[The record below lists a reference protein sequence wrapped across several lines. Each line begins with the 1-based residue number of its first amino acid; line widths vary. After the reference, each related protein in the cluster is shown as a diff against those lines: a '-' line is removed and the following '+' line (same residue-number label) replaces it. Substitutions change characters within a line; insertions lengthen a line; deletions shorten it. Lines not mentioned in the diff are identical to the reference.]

1 MKMSYIPF
9 MDSSFSFDRSK
20 IPDEGHTIAGKI
32 IHILGTYETK
42 DKRGRKTIQYK
53 VHFQGWSSSWDRKV
67 SADFVLK
74 DTEENRK
81 LQRDLAEKAQLQLY
95 VFVGQAKIQLIKS
108 AATSEDS
115 ADASTSPSKLRPRGL
130 SEDNFSSG
138 STFEKHEEDCYMNC
152 ETDSYSSSIESI
164 HDEDRVMLRISERL
178 RQYLEYDHDMI
189 VKYAK
194 QHTLPSRLPAIAIL
208 ENFVKQ
214 TAVKMVFSTTQA
226 ESTRRRNTQ
235 QRTDKKEKE
244 FDKIITTVGLLKKV
258 ADGLRI
264 YFDFTITDHLL
275 YKEEKEHALSFLS
288 EENLKNFTYV
298 PTPAFS
304 LDWFNAKSDTNEVHS
319 ATMQTSSEHTET
331 ATTSTL
337 LANTAV
343 VSSTQHMME
352 TTTMSIQEDQPQRR
366 KLRSHRSDDC
376 DLILENCLSSIA
388 STSSGASTP
397 LHSSIPISNLNYLK
411 SLQPIS
417 PQIRDFL
424 QSVLSWRLLP
434 SNAAPGPGWSSSWD
448 RKVSADFVLKD
459 TEENRKLQRD
469 LAEKAQLQLYVFVV
483 KLPEFLN
490 ATNMSDDKLKV
501 LLQHL
506 DTFTNYLESHKEWF
520 NEDNYARSSSLKRTK
535 LTDAKIETTVFQDQ
549 RQQQLEQQR
558 HQNLLR
564 DERISVE
571 ESNFIKFRLSSI
583 IVLAVVGLIKLL
595 IPRELELLLRGLLL
609 RCILDMAGAF
619 VNVVFTSMDDGVA
632 MRWTKF
638 YVQLQYYV
646 RCWSHWSYFGWQE
659 HRSCAHPA
667 KGLLLG
673 EDSTDTVCNGAL
685 FSITGIRLT
694 NIWKIFK
701 HSSSLNVA
709 GSSQKN
715 SASLSRIDSTSLIP
729 DFRTD
734 SSRSA
739 LCKNSVICSL
749 ISSSVAG
756 IMSWYYLTLVLRSY
770 GFMVTITY
778 KLYYLIVG
786 IITESNDLKQI
797 RIYSSRI
804 FPSLGGI
811 LPQFSVFIFVFG
823 AGVSCCGSSMSFK
836 RGSGVKGREGV
847 KVLWGANK
855 LVGAS
860 GGGIGGAPAMGGR
873 TGALFIGGGGGGG
886 TPLFAKWV
894 GIGGAGGGGGGGLL
908 TPVET
913 DCKCPLLFSGVKVVA
928 DALCSEIGTPDGLR
942 LGLVASLRQFGQLL
956 ISSNVMCIF

>member
-9 MDSSFSFDRSK
+9 MDSSFSFDRKESR
-20 IPDEGHTIAGKI
+20 ECSLFML
-32 IHILGTYETK
+32 ILRLFRFSERTK
-42 DKRGRKTIQYK
+42 RRISEVARQFNTRGAYLYRKERSSNKKRLR
-53 VHFQGWSSSWDRKV
+53 
-67 SADFVLK
+67 
-74 DTEENRK
+74 
-81 LQRDLAEKAQLQLY
+81 
-95 VFVGQAKIQLIKS
+95 KS

-244 FDKIITTVGLLKKV
+244 VDKIITTVGLLKEV

-264 YFDFTITDHLL
+264 YFDFTVTDHLL
-275 YKEEKEHALSFLS
+275 YKEEKEHAFSFLS

-331 ATTSTL
+331 ATPSTL

-343 VSSTQHMME
+343 VSSTQH
-352 TTTMSIQEDQPQRR
+352 MSIQEDQPQRR

-376 DLILENCLSSIA
+376 DLTLENCLSSIA

-417 PQIRDFL
+417 PQIQDFL
-424 QSVLSWRLLP
+424 QI
-434 SNAAPGPGWSSSWD
+434 
-448 RKVSADFVLKD
+448 
-459 TEENRKLQRD
+459 
-469 LAEKAQLQLYVFVV
+469 

-619 VNVVFTSMDDGVA
+619 VNVVFTSMIIVGRMMA
-632 MRWTKF
+632 
-638 YVQLQYYV
+638 LQCV
-646 RCWSHWSYFGWQE
+646 G
-659 HRSCAHPA
+659 RSF
-667 KGLLLG
+667 
-673 EDSTDTVCNGAL
+673 TYNY
-685 FSITGIRLT
+685 
-694 NIWKIFK
+694 N
-701 HSSSLNVA
+701 
-709 GSSQKN
+709 
-715 SASLSRIDSTSLIP
+715 
-729 DFRTD
+729 
-734 SSRSA
+734 
-739 LCKNSVICSL
+739 
-749 ISSSVAG
+749 
-756 IMSWYYLTLVLRSY
+756 IMS
-770 GFMVTITY
+770 
-778 KLYYLIVG
+778 
-786 IITESNDLKQI
+786 DA
-797 RIYSSRI
+797 
-804 FPSLGGI
+804 
-811 LPQFSVFIFVFG
+811 G
-823 AGVSCCGSSMSFK
+823 A
-836 RGSGVKGREGV
+836 
-847 KVLWGANK
+847 
-855 LVGAS
+855 
-860 GGGIGGAPAMGGR
+860 
-873 TGALFIGGGGGGG
+873 TGA
-886 TPLFAKWV
+886 TS
-894 GIGGAGGGGGGGLL
+894 AGRN
-908 TPVET
+908 TAHAHTV
-913 DCKCPLLFSGVKVVA
+913 
-928 DALCSEIGTPDGLR
+928 
-942 LGLVASLRQFGQLL
+942 
-956 ISSNVMCIF
+956 

>member
-1 MKMSYIPF
+1 MVSTRGPKSRYFEKGEKVLCYEPDPSKAKVLY
-9 MDSSFSFDRSK
+9 DSK
-20 IPDEGHTIAGKI
+20 
-32 IHILGTYETK
+32 ILGTYETK

-81 LQRDLAEKAQLQLY
+81 LQRDLAEKAQLQLGAY
-95 VFVGQAKIQLIKS
+95 LYRKERSSNKKRLRKS

-164 HDEDRVMLRISERL
+164 HDEDRVMLHSKRL

-244 FDKIITTVGLLKKV
+244 FDKIITTVGLLKEV

-264 YFDFTITDHLL
+264 YFDFTVTDHLL
-275 YKEEKEHALSFLS
+275 YKEEKEHAFSFLS

-376 DLILENCLSSIA
+376 DLTLENCLSSIA

-434 SNAAPGPGWSSSWD
+434 SNAAPGPSMIFG
-448 RKVSADFVLKD
+448 APH
-459 TEENRKLQRD
+459 
-469 LAEKAQLQLYVFVV
+469 LARLIV

-558 HQNLLR
+558 HQNL
-564 DERISVE
+564 
-571 ESNFIKFRLSSI
+571 
-583 IVLAVVGLIKLL
+583 VL
-595 IPRELELLLRGLLL
+595 
-609 RCILDMAGAF
+609 
-619 VNVVFTSMDDGVA
+619 
-632 MRWTKF
+632 
-638 YVQLQYYV
+638 
-646 RCWSHWSYFGWQE
+646 
-659 HRSCAHPA
+659 
-667 KGLLLG
+667 
-673 EDSTDTVCNGAL
+673 
-685 FSITGIRLT
+685 
-694 NIWKIFK
+694 
-701 HSSSLNVA
+701 
-709 GSSQKN
+709 
-715 SASLSRIDSTSLIP
+715 SASLQDIQEDISTSLIANDTIIHSPQQP
-729 DFRTD
+729 DAQINP
-734 SSRSA
+734 SS
-739 LCKNSVICSL
+739 
-749 ISSSVAG
+749 
-756 IMSWYYLTLVLRSY
+756 
-770 GFMVTITY
+770 
-778 KLYYLIVG
+778 
-786 IITESNDLKQI
+786 
-797 RIYSSRI
+797 
-804 FPSLGGI
+804 
-811 LPQFSVFIFVFG
+811 
-823 AGVSCCGSSMSFK
+823 
-836 RGSGVKGREGV
+836 
-847 KVLWGANK
+847 
-855 LVGAS
+855 
-860 GGGIGGAPAMGGR
+860 
-873 TGALFIGGGGGGG
+873 
-886 TPLFAKWV
+886 
-894 GIGGAGGGGGGGLL
+894 
-908 TPVET
+908 
-913 DCKCPLLFSGVKVVA
+913 
-928 DALCSEIGTPDGLR
+928 
-942 LGLVASLRQFGQLL
+942 
-956 ISSNVMCIF
+956 